1 MSLSDCFGKIKNY
14 FGNAEMW
21 GLVTFFRVSRVSHA
35 DMICQYKAQRD
46 TVKDDGQLLLLKFY
60 NMPYSLYRY
69 FIECTTLHYLRMKIF
84 GVQRTSE
91 EYVIKILNV
100 YSLVPQIGK

>member
-1 MSLSDCFGKIKNY
+1 MSLSDSFGKIKNY

-21 GLVTFFRVSRVSHA
+21 GLVTFLQVSRVSHA
-35 DMICQYKAQRD
+35 DMICQYKAQKD

-60 NMPYSLYRY
+60 HMPYRWYRY

-84 GVQRTSE
+84 GAQRAYE
-91 EYVIKILNV
+91 EYVIQILN
-100 YSLVPQIGK
+100 I